1 MNNRISPEWVD
12 LSHCLILGDGD
23 DISPNRVYIFM
34 IKDSFQCPKGKRLE
48 VTALKDMGRSDAIMV
63 IQVPIIIEP
72 YL

>member
-1 MNNRISPEWVD
+1 MSPDWVD
-12 LSHCLILGDGD
+12 LSQCLILGDGEV
-23 DISPNRVYIFM
+23 ISPNRVYISM
-34 IKDSFQCPKGKRLE
+34 IKDSSKCPKCKRLE